1 MSKEDLKTAEHRA
14 YAKGY
19 AAGKRR
25 KQCEISQE
33 TLQRKKDAFWLRA
46 YLAVLPAAFSAQN
59 WTRGE
64 QKKITTLTDK
74 VRLAAETA
82 DEALKHA
89 ELHL

>member
-25 KQCEISQE
+25 KQCEISRE
-33 TLQRKKDAFWLRA
+33 TLKRKKDALWVRA

-64 QKKITTLTDK
+64 QKITALTDR

-82 DEALKHA
+82 DEAVKHA